1 MSLTVPA
8 PDPALVQGLDCPL
21 RVIDL
26 DGTRL
31 PSDLLDPHLTDV
43 DETALTNLY
52 VDMMRV
58 RRLDTEAFAL
68 TRQGHLV
75 LWPPLLGQEAAQ
87 VGAARGLRETDWV
100 FGSYREHGFALLKGA
115 DMAEFSRVWKA
126 YAHGGWDPQGIR
138 MAPAQIII
146 GAQSLHAT
154 GFAMATTF
162 DGADDVAMACFGDG
176 ATSEGDVNEA
186 LVWAGAFQAPVVF
199 LCQNNQY
206 AISEPVAV
214 QTSVPLALRPT
225 GFGIPSLRV
234 DGNDVLAM
242 LAATR
247 IATERARSGG
257 GPTFIEAVTYRRGP
271 HTTTDDPKRY
281 RDEAEVEE
289 WIAKDPVDRVER
301 ALTRMG
307 ANMDAVREEGKVRAD
322 ALAKELRKAAEEAE
336 APEPQDMFEHVY
348 AQPTKRLERQRA
360 EQAAFAASIRAPKR
374 KGH

>member
-1 MSLTVPA
+1 MSLTMPA
-8 PDPALVQGLDCPL
+8 PDPQLALGLDQPL
-21 RVIDL
+21 RVLDL
-26 DGTRL
+26 DGSRL
-31 PSDLLDPHLTDV
+31 ASEVLDPHLGDV

-52 VDMMRV
+52 VDMVRV

-87 VGAARGLRETDWV
+87 VGTARALADDDWV

-115 DMAEFSRVWKA
+115 DLAEFARVWKA
-126 YAHGGWDPQGIR
+126 YAHAGWDPQAMR

-154 GFAMATTF
+154 GFAMASKL
-162 DGADDVAMACFGDG
+162 DGSDDVALACFGDG

-186 LVWAGAFQAPVVF
+186 LVWAAAFQAPVVF

-214 QTSVPLALRPT
+214 QSGTPLALRPT
-225 GFGIPSLRV
+225 GFGIPSMRV

-242 LAATR
+242 HAAAR
-247 IATERARSGG
+247 IAFDRARSGG

-281 RDEAEVEE
+281 RDEAEVEA
-289 WIAKDPVDRVER
+289 WIAKDPIDRVER
-301 ALTRMG
+301 ALERMG
-307 ANMDAVREEGKVRAD
+307 ANMEAVRAEAKIRAD
-322 ALAKELRKAAEEAE
+322 ELAKALRHAAEHAE
-336 APEPQDMFEHVY
+336 PPTADSIFDHVY
-348 AQPTKRLERQRA
+348 AEPTKRVERQRA
-360 EQAAFAASIRAPKR
+360 EHAAFVASIAQESHR
-374 KGH
+374 